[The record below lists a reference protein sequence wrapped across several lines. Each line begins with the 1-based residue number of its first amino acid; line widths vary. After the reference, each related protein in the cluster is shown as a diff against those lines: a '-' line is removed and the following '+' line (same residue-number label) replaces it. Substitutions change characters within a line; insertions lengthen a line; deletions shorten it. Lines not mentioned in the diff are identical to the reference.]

1 MDLDDVGLK
10 HVPFFAAVGEST
22 EDTREAAIAKSG
34 LLMMRLI
41 DHWILV
47 GPEMVQPES
56 ASVRSNREAAME
68 IPASSPYR
76 PLMLGIVNEMQLRR
90 EVDLEGVF
98 PRLAEYAVLL
108 DQEEWSKPLAAD
120 VRYTIERLGRK
131 LAAADEFA
139 TLFMEALRLAEEEE
153 RQKAGDRAR
162 KKAKPKKKRKKRPE
176 E

>member
-10 HVPFFAAVGEST
+10 HVPFFEAVGNST
-22 EDTREAAIAKSG
+22 ENTREAAIAKSG
-34 LLMMRLI
+34 LLMMRMI

-47 GPEMVQPES
+47 GPKIVGPES
-56 ASVRSNREAAME
+56 VSVRSNRNAAMA

-76 PLMLGIVNEMQLRR
+76 SLMLGLINEMQLRLD
-90 EVDLEGVF
+90 VDLEAIL

-108 DQEEWSKPLAAD
+108 DREEWSKPLAAD

-131 LAAADEFA
+131 LAAAE
-139 TLFMEALRLAEEEE
+139 
-153 RQKAGDRAR
+153 
-162 KKAKPKKKRKKRPE
+162 KKKRRKKRPE